1 MADLFKLSHMLFAIS
16 PAKALDY
23 DTPATTS
30 KATQPLFKPQAQALI
45 DTLRGYSPQDVSKLM
60 SLSDKLAGLNVA
72 RYQAWS
78 PTFTK
83 SNAKQAVLAFNG
95 DVYDGLAANEL
106 DQTSLDWLQNHL
118 CILSGLYGVLRP
130 LDLMQPYR
138 LEMGTRLVTGKGS
151 NLYQYWGTEIA
162 DYLNKRAEVDGSG
175 VLVNLASEEYFKSVD
190 KKVLKPHIVTCA
202 FEELKDGKYKI
213 ISFMAKRARGMMV
226 RFAVDNQVSK
236 PEQLKD
242 FAADGYR
249 FESSASTADK
259 LVFRRKAA

>member
-1 MADLFKLSHMLFAIS
+1 MLFAIS

-23 DTPATTS
+23 DTPATTA

-78 PTFTK
+78 PTFTQG
-83 SNAKQAVLAFNG
+83 NAKQAVLAFNG
-95 DVYDGLAANEL
+95 DVYDGLAATEL
-106 DQTSLDWLQNHL
+106 DQTGLDWLQQHL

-138 LEMGTRLVTGKGS
+138 LEMGTRLITDKGS

-162 DYLNKRAEVDGSG
+162 NYLNKRAYADGSG

-190 KKVLKPHIVTCA
+190 KKVLKPRIVTCA
-202 FEELKDGKYKI
+202 FEEFKDGKYKI

-226 RFAVDNQVSK
+226 RFAVDHKASQ
-236 PEQLKD
+236 PEHLKD
-242 FAADGYR
+242 FSADGYA
-249 FESSASTADK
+249 FESAVSTADK
-259 LVFRRKAA
+259 LVFRRKTS